1 MGGGITWSING
12 KDVTS
17 DKTSDIDFSVKADT
31 ENIPVDVIN
40 NITGERYSIQIS
52 LAHNGEFGFT
62 AVLSINLGSGN
73 AGQKASLY
81 YYSNGAFELMCES
94 EISTDGTARL
104 TFTHASDYL
113 IVIGESK
120 TDESDNSG
128 TTSSGDS
135 NPSEADNSGTTSSG
149 EVSDPSN
156 GDKDDNDGNPST
168 GVAVSLIPLAAAAA
182 FIIAA
187 AKRKNK

>member
-1 MGGGITWSING
+1 MGGGITWSVNG

-17 DKTSDIDFSVKADT
+17 DKTSDINFSVKSDT

-62 AVLSINLGSGN
+62 AVLSINLGNGN
-73 AGQKASLY
+73 AGQKAALY
-81 YYSNGAFELMCES
+81 YYNGGTLELMCES
-94 EISTDGTARL
+94 EISADGTARL

-113 IVIGESK
+113 IVIGEGK
-120 TDESDNSG
+120 TDESDTSG
-128 TTSSGDS
+128 TTSSGES
-135 NPSEADNSGTTSSG
+135 NPSEDDNSGTTSSG

-187 AKRKNK
+187 AKRKKK